1 MSLKQYTFG
10 LDLVSDSIRPIILAR
25 VTENNAVTTIVQL
38 TNNGAEIP
46 DFGDY
51 RPIFECRLPGGYFVR
66 DDGSTYD
73 NMEILDPIKGIIK
86 YTMAK
91 EVFARH
97 GELNLCY
104 FVLEKGGSVGF
115 QVLEELDLSAD
126 VRVTTP
132 NFTIQVGEDATQG
145 NIEQKDFI
153 SDIAAL
159 NNFIRESTAEAM
171 EVLNVAIAQLNE
183 STDTANELIALINS
197 NDVVL
202 ISETINWQKAKLT
215 ADSGVAKSPPNVTTL
230 AAIIEQGSF
239 YINSTVAAA
248 LTDAPSTGSFRLEN
262 HKLITGTA
270 IEQHAR
276 YFSPTNAAANRH
288 FFRYVGATVSPWR
301 EYENT
306 VGSQAKADAA
316 KTSANS
322 YTDTAISSFA
332 PFVQLFRGA
341 AYFLDTNT
349 YTFPADAVKLGLY
362 IDISRYT
369 PGTGPLDYGF
379 RTIFIPREALLENSG
394 KAVWE
399 GMTGTDG
406 AKKTFYGTPTSIRGH
421 ADNGASPNTGWC
433 IRRIGYR

>member
-1 MSLKQYTFG
+1 MSLKQYEFN
-10 LDLVSDSIRPIILAR
+10 LDLVSDSITPRILAR

-46 DFGDY
+46 GFGEY

-104 FVLEKGGSVGF
+104 FVLEKGGPIGF

-126 VRVTTP
+126 VRVSTP
-132 NFTIQVGEDATQG
+132 NFTILVGEDATQG
-145 NIEQKDFI
+145 NIKLEDFI
-153 SDIAAL
+153 SDIDRL

-276 YFSPTNAAANRH
+276 YFSPTNAGANRH
-288 FFRYVGATVSPWR
+288 FFRYVGATASPWR

-316 KTSANS
+316 QAAAIL
-322 YTDTAISSFA
+322 YTDTKFA
-332 PFVQLFRGA
+332 DSGWLPLP
-341 AYFLDTNT
+341 LKTN
-349 YTFPADAVKLGLY
+349 YSA
-362 IDISRYT
+362 
-369 PGTGPLDYGF
+369 
-379 RTIFIPREALLENSG
+379 
-394 KAVWE
+394 
-399 GMTGTDG
+399 
-406 AKKTFYGTPTSIRGH
+406 
-421 ADNGASPNTGWC
+421 GASVPQYRKIGNRVMLRGLVNRVAGTAAGAFSTLPA
-433 IRRIGYR
+433 GYRSSTAYVNGYKVAQQSSAVGSSATVYVKPTGDLEVLAIAVDTSGFWLDGIEFMID

>member
-1 MSLKQYTFG
+1 MSLKQYEFN
-10 LDLVSDSIRPIILAR
+10 LDLVSDSITPQILAR

-46 DFGDY
+46 GFGEY

-104 FVLEKGGSVGF
+104 FVLEKGGPIGF

-126 VRVTTP
+126 VRVSTP
-132 NFTIQVGEDATQG
+132 NFTILVGEDATQG
-145 NIEQKDFI
+145 NIKLEDFI
-153 SDIAAL
+153 SDIDRL

-288 FFRYVGATVSPWR
+288 FFRYVGATASPWR

-316 KTSANS
+316 KTA
-322 YTDTAISSFA
+322 AI
-332 PFVQLFRGA
+332 
-341 AYFLDTNT
+341 AYVDAKFLDSGWIDLPLKTNYSAGT
-349 YTFPADAVKLGLY
+349 AKPQYRKIGNRVILRGLVNRVAGTPAGAFSTLPV
-362 IDISRYT
+362 
-369 PGTGPLDYGF
+369 GF
-379 RTIFIPREALLENSG
+379 RSSTSYVNGYKVAQQSGAIGSSATVYAKQNGDLEVLAIAVDASG
-394 KAVWE
+394 FWL
-399 GMTGTDG
+399 DG
-406 AKKTFYGTPTSIRGH
+406 IEFMI
-421 ADNGASPNTGWC
+421 D
-433 IRRIGYR
+433 

>member
-1 MSLKQYTFG
+1 MSVKQYKFN
-10 LDLVSDSIRPIILAR
+10 LDLVSDSITPLILAR
-25 VTENNAVTTIVQL
+25 VTENNAVTTVVQL
-38 TNNGAEIP
+38 TNNGAAIP
-46 DFGDY
+46 DFSDY

-73 NMEILDPIKGIIK
+73 NMEILDPDKGIIK

-97 GELNLCY
+97 GILNLCY
-104 FVLEKGGSVGF
+104 FVLEKGGSTGF
-115 QVLEELDLSAD
+115 QILESLDLSAD

-132 NFTIQVGEDATQG
+132 NFTIRVEEDATQG

-171 EVLNVAIAQLNE
+171 EVLNAAIAQLNE

-248 LTDAPSTGSFRLEN
+248 LTDAPSTGGFRLEN

-276 YFSPTNAAANRH
+276 YFSPTNAASNRH
-288 FFRYVGATVSPWR
+288 FFRYVGATASPWR

-316 KTSANS
+316 KTA
-322 YTDTAISSFA
+322 AI
-332 PFVQLFRGA
+332 
-341 AYFLDTNT
+341 AYVDAKFLDSGWIDLPLKTNYSVVGT
-349 YTFPADAVKLGLY
+349 TSRPQYRRIGNAVKVRGLMA
-362 IDISRYT
+362 RV
-369 PGTGPLDYGF
+369 PGTAAGVFAALPTGF
-379 RTIFIPREALLENSG
+379 RTSSL
-394 KAVWE
+394 
-399 GMTGTDG
+399 
-406 AKKTFYGTPTSIRGH
+406 YGNGRKVAQQSSI
-421 ADNGASPNTGWC
+421 AGASATVNIKPTGDLEIQAVSVDTANIWLDG
-433 IRRIGYR
+433 IEFDAD